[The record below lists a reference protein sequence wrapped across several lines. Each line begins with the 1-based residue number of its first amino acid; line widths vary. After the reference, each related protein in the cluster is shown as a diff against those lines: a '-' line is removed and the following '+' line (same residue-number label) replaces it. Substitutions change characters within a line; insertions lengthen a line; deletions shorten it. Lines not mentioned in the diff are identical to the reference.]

1 MTPLKKKNKN
11 KRKDHTLQSNFSLS
25 QIHFQPENLF
35 LFSLHY
41 LASTPGLVGGFPG
54 GGRGKNGAE
63 LELVT

>member
-1 MTPLKKKNKN
+1 MEL
-11 KRKDHTLQSNFSLS
+11 LQDYILHGNCSLA

-54 GGRGKNGAE
+54 GGRGKNRAE

>member
-1 MTPLKKKNKN
+1 MTPLQKKNQC
-11 KRKDHTLQSNFSLS
+11 KDHILQSNCS
-25 QIHFQPENLF
+25 QAQISFQPENLF

-54 GGRGKNGAE
+54 GGRGKNGVE